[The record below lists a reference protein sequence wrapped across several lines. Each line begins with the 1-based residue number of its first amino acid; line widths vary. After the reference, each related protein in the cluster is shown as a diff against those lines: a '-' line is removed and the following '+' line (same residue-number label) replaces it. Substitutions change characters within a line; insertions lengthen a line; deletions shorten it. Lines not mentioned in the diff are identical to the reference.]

1 MAHLLYQTKGDV
13 LMNENTKIELVVT
26 GGRGDMD
33 SAVHSLWM
41 HKEIL
46 APVLK
51 RVVPEYMDCS
61 VEEVISMI
69 DADIRSDITVSDIGN
84 CKAES
89 RGTEQYKLTE
99 KLSRFD
105 VRIKSKNPKLS
116 TENVLVMLHID
127 YEVQND
133 YYPRVGRGK
142 KSYAIERRGVYYAAR
157 MLDGQLSYATHQ
169 TDYNALEKCY
179 SIWVCTRDV
188 PKSLQNTV
196 IMYSMKKQD
205 LAGSTPDRPKDY
217 DLMSVIVIRLGDDVP
232 EDSVFEFIKGVNR
245 GRIDVVEKY
254 VDTKQHPEIKEEAV
268 TMEGFADVFIDEGRK
283 EGRKEGIKIGEK
295 RAKDAAEAK
304 ISDARQRYI
313 QECLDTGRATTVEE
327 AEKLAE
333 AIFR

>member
-1 MAHLLYQTKGDV
+1 MYTK
-13 LMNENTKIELVVT
+13 
-26 GGRGDMD
+26 
-33 SAVHSLWM
+33 
-41 HKEIL
+41 
-46 APVLK
+46 
-51 RVVPEYMDCS
+51 
-61 VEEVISMI
+61 
-69 DADIRSDITVSDIGN
+69 
-84 CKAES
+84 
-89 RGTEQYKLTE
+89 
-99 KLSRFD
+99 
-105 VRIKSKNPKLS
+105 
-116 TENVLVMLHID
+116 
-127 YEVQND
+127 
-133 YYPRVGRGK
+133 
-142 KSYAIERRGVYYAAR
+142 
-157 MLDGQLSYATHQ
+157 
-169 TDYNALEKCY
+169 
-179 SIWVCTRDV
+179 
-188 PKSLQNTV
+188 NTV

-313 QECLDTGRATTVEE
+313 QECLDTGRAATVEE